1 MPQESATLDRHG
13 AQLIIVGPR
22 RYEAFLLGIRGYYM
36 QNETSVQLQY
46 KFNLLSHAEIVNS
59 VMRRL

>member
-1 MPQESATLDRHG
+1 MPQESGTLDRHG

-22 RYEAFLLGIRGYYM
+22 RYETFLLCIRGYYM

-59 VMRRL
+59 EMRRL